1 MKTILMDK
9 RIFFLI
15 LIGGASLALLYF
27 LIIRPQHLEWRK
39 IKVELEKK
47 EALYRE
53 YSTLSQL
60 IDQLQEEKA
69 ALSQTINRFLETKE
83 EEISLVIPASL
94 MDIFKKSKVEV
105 TSITPVPPITKE
117 NLVVSSW
124 KISVVAGYHELSQ
137 FISTIERSMDFNRV
151 DSLTISSGVSSAK
164 HKAQLTVSRISLKQ
178 KQ

>member
-1 MKTILMDK
+1 MKTRLLDK

-27 LIIRPQHLEWRK
+27 LIIRPQQLELRK
-39 IKVELEKK
+39 IKLELEKK

-83 EEISLVIPASL
+83 EISLVIPASL

-117 NLVVSSW
+117 NLLVSSW
-124 KISVVAGYHELSQ
+124 KITVMAGYHELSQ
-137 FISTIERSMDFNRV
+137 FISTIERSMDFNRI
-151 DSLTISSGVSSAK
+151 DSLTISSGESSAK